1 MKELRFKF
9 LMGIFVHSSD
19 LLIETNFIQGKKKKK
34 D

>member
-1 MKELRFKF
+1 MEELFKII
-9 LMGIFVHSSD
+9 MDIFVHSSD